1 MTTTK
6 EKPMFPNESPPPHG
20 RHPDQGQVYQQ
31 TPRPFVQEDTLK
43 NAEIQIERKFFTISL
58 RENPRGRFLRIIE
71 DTGGKRNTIIV
82 PTTGLTD
89 FSRILNEM
97 VKAAEALPAPADARG
112 KTAEED
118 ADSIGNR

>member
-1 MTTTK
+1 MIS
-6 EKPMFPNESPPPHG
+6 NERPSPYG
-20 RHPDQGQVYQQ
+20 RRPYEGQVHEQ

-58 RENPRGRFLRIIE
+58 KENPRGRFLRITE

-89 FSRILNEM
+89 FSRIVGEM
-97 VKAAEALPAPADARG
+97 VKAVETLPASAKAPAP
-112 KTAEED
+112 EED
-118 ADSIGNR
+118 SDSFGNR